1 MAVVFGLRDV
11 QAAFADADK
20 QLRLGIRGSLR
31 QIAEPVR
38 QGAEELAMS
47 TMRNMPRSPRWSK
60 MRIGISRDLV
70 YVAPRQRGFKGRGY
84 DPRRRGYGYAHP
96 PFSDL
101 VMDRAMQPALDRHA
115 GEIEHQF
122 DELLRDVTD
131 GFNHGGI

>member
-38 QGAEELAMS
+38 AGAEELAMS
-47 TMRNMPRSPRWSK
+47 TISHMPRSPRWSK
-60 MRIGISRDLV
+60 MRIGVTRDLV
-70 YVAPRQRGFKGRGY
+70 YVAPRQRGIKGRY
-84 DPRRRGYGYAHP
+84 DPRRRGEGYAHP

-101 VMDRAMQPALDRHA
+101 VMLRAMEPALERHA
-115 GEIEHQF
+115 AEVEHGFEEILEH
-122 DELLRDVTD
+122 VTD
-131 GFNHGGI
+131 GFNRGGV